1 MTTYPRCK
9 RSQDT
14 SKQIMTENEY
24 QLCCTYDDCRY
35 IWYMEKIKENDRINY
50 EKEIY
55 NLQ

>member
-35 IWYMEKIKENDRINY
+35 IWYMEKINENDRINY